1 LSSCPSLDE
10 LEAGAPHIAAHVEQC
25 PSCKLVMEIIEH
37 RHAKAEPDCSHFE
50 ALLALRDSDTLR
62 PDDARA
68 LDRHL
73 ASCEDCQAVAAT
85 EAPPDDGPPADD
97 LDLPMISRSAYVF
110 GKEIGRGGMGR
121 ILAARDRRIGR
132 PVAIKEIL
140 DLSPSMAAR
149 FEREAR
155 LTARLQH
162 PGIVPVYEIGQFSGG
177 RAFYAMPRLPGTT
190 LREAIAHAHSLPER
204 LALLPVV
211 IAAAEAVAYAHS
223 QRIVHRDLT
232 PANILIGKFG
242 ETVVIDWGIAKDLN
256 ASETDV
262 TDPGPF
268 RRESASLTAAGA
280 VVGTAAYMPPEQA
293 AGEPIDERV
302 DVYALGAILYHLLA
316 GHAPYRGATTEAVL
330 AQLRAGPPPPAAG
343 PPVLASIVARAMGRD
358 KANRYRD
365 AEELALELKRFQTG
379 KLVATHRYS
388 LRQLWWRWLRMRRGI
403 IVTGTILLAG
413 MIALSIA
420 EYRRIFRERDR
431 ANTINAELLEDQGRQ
446 ELLAAHPSRALAYL
460 SSAYSQGRKSPALR
474 FMLAEAAR
482 DVEALQLTVEG
493 DDIGELGQVPLSHD
507 GHRLATVREGRVR
520 VWDAK
525 TGAVVRTIRGPAGY
539 VDRPIFA
546 PDGRV
551 LVRADTAVLL
561 WDVGSEEP
569 VRAFDH
575 GAEISTALFSPD
587 GARLVTVS
595 DVAHDVKMWET
606 ATGQLLF
613 TLDGDNP
620 YARQLRALFDHD
632 GYRLAIRNPDG
643 AVHIHDARS
652 GKELATIG
660 KPSDGLLACS
670 FSPDGDFLATGT
682 RSGRILIWDVSG
694 VPNSAWTGHEGV
706 VVALDWSPD
715 GSRVVSSAIDG
726 TARLWNVHTR
736 TAIAIFRHGGGP
748 VYGSLS
754 ADGQRVA
761 TRGFDGRVQL
771 WSARDGSAI
780 GLLESGRGTFM
791 GFGRSANQLVTSDD
805 DGKVRLWDAS
815 GRLVRSLDGFEP
827 QRKAE
832 LGMSPDGSRIFVGSD
847 DSRVGVWNSQTGKL
861 LFASDGLDT
870 AQTEGSVAS
879 CVAVVSGAHVRLRG
893 FAQGG
898 TTDEFVW
905 PKPVRRALASPD
917 CGRVLIQTEREPPQL
932 ADPSGRPIAT
942 LRRNG
947 PHVTAQFSPKGRYV
961 LVRNE
966 PHGPNEL
973 WDARTG
979 HHVASLGA
987 DFNFVVFSPDETLAA
1002 TNPPLRIWDTYGS
1015 DVFQFRDPH
1024 TRMVFSA
1031 NSKWFAATKMLGG
1044 VTVYDTRTWKPA
1056 ATVEPHAVGVAAELS
1071 PDGTFLITGSTT
1083 GISRIWD
1090 WRAGKELARI
1100 EGPPP
1105 PRYVTMQA
1113 GGGGVWLVEPTIHDF
1128 IHDGNVLLRTNSD
1141 GLPISIWR
1149 FQLETRSAEAIADIV
1164 ERRVPWRLEGGRLV
1178 PR

>member
-1 LSSCPSLDE
+1 MSCPSLDE
-10 LEAGAPHIAAHVEQC
+10 LEAGAPGTAEHARQC
-25 PSCKLVMEIIEH
+25 PSCKLVIEIIEH
-37 RHAKAEPDCSHFE
+37 RHATAAPDCSHFE

-73 ASCEDCQAVAAT
+73 AGCEGCQAVAAT
-85 EAPPDDGPPADD
+85 EVPPDDGPPADD

-121 ILAARDRRIGR
+121 VLAARDRRIGR

-140 DLSPSMAAR
+140 DLSPGMAAR

-242 ETVVIDWGIAKDLN
+242 ETVVIDWGIAKDLE
-256 ASETDV
+256 ASETDI
-262 TDPGPF
+262 TDPEP

-280 VVGTAAYMPPEQA
+280 VIGTAAYMPPEQA
-293 AGEPIDERV
+293 GGEPIDERV

-316 GHAPYRGATTEAVL
+316 GHAPYRGPTTEAVL
-330 AQLRAGPPPPAAG
+330 SQLRAGPPPPVAG
-343 PPVLASIVARAMGRD
+343 PPVLASIVSRAMARD
-358 KANRYRD
+358 KSNRYRD
-365 AEELALELKRFQTG
+365 AEELVEELKRFQTG
-379 KLVATHRYS
+379 KLVSTHRYS
-388 LRQLWWRWLRMRRGI
+388 LRQLYWRWLRRRRGI
-403 IVTGTILLAG
+403 LITGAVLLAG

-420 EYRRIFRERDR
+420 EYRRILRERDR
-431 ANTINAELLEDQGRQ
+431 ANTINAELIEDQGRQ
-446 ELLAAHPSRALAYL
+446 ELLKGSPSRALAFL
-460 SSAYSQGRKSPALR
+460 SAAYSQGRKSPALR

-520 VWDAK
+520 VWDVK

-539 VDRPIFA
+539 VDRPLFA

-551 LVRADTAVLL
+551 LVRAENAVLL
-561 WDVGSEEP
+561 WDTGSDEP
-569 VRAFDH
+569 VRSFDH
-575 GAEISTALFSPD
+575 GAEISSALFSPD

-595 DVAHDVKMWET
+595 DAAHDVKVWET
-606 ATGQLLF
+606 ATGHLLF
-613 TLDGDNP
+613 TIDGDNP
-620 YARQLRALFDHD
+620 YAQKVRAMFDHD
-632 GYRLAIRNPDG
+632 GYRIAIWNPDG

-652 GKELATIG
+652 GKELATVG
-660 KPSDGLLACS
+660 KPSDGLLACA

-682 RSGRILIWDVSG
+682 RSGRIVIWNVSG
-694 VPNSAWTGHEGV
+694 ERNATWTGHEGV
-706 VVALDWSPD
+706 VVALEWSED

-726 TARLWNVHTR
+726 TARLWDVHTGA
-736 TAIAIFRHGGGP
+736 AIAIFRHGGGP

-761 TRGFDGRVQL
+761 TRGFDAGVQL

-780 GLLESGRGTFM
+780 GLLESGRGSFM
-791 GFGRSANQLVTSDD
+791 GFGRSANLLVTSDD
-805 DGKVRLWDAS
+805 DGKVRVWDAS

-827 QRKAE
+827 HRKAE
-832 LGMSPDGSRIFVGSD
+832 LGTTPDGSRIFVGSD
-847 DSRVGVWNSQTGKL
+847 DSRVGVWNAQTGKL

-870 AQTEGSVAS
+870 AQTEGSVAA

-898 TTDEFVW
+898 TSDEFVW
-905 PKPVRRALASPD
+905 PRTVRRALASPD
-917 CGRVLIQTEREPPQL
+917 CARVLIQTEREAPQL
-932 ADPSGRPIAT
+932 CDQAGRPIAA
-942 LRRNG
+942 LARHG
-947 PHVTAQFSPKGRYV
+947 PRVAAEFSPKGRYLV
-961 LVRNE
+961 VRNE
-966 PHGPNEL
+966 PQGKNEL
-973 WDARTG
+973 WDARNG
-979 HHVASLGA
+979 HHIASLGA
-987 DFNFVVFSPDETLAA
+987 DYTLVAFNPDETLVA

-1024 TRMVFSA
+1024 TTMLFSA
-1031 NSKWFAATKMLGG
+1031 DSKWFVATRLLGG
-1044 VTVYDTRTWKPA
+1044 VTVYDTRTWQAA
-1056 ATVEPHAVGVAAELS
+1056 ATVEPHAVGVAAQLS
-1071 PDGTFLITGSTT
+1071 PDAMFLITGSTS
-1083 GISRIWD
+1083 GASRIWD
-1090 WRAGKELARI
+1090 WRVGKELARI
-1100 EGPPP
+1100 EGPAP
-1105 PRYVTMQA
+1105 PRYVTMHA
-1113 GGGGVWLVEPTIHDF
+1113 GGGGGWVVEPTMHDF
-1128 IHDGNVLLRTNSD
+1128 LRDGTGLLRTNTD

-1149 FQLETRSAEAIADIV
+1149 FALETRSPEAIAEIAR
-1164 ERRVPWRLEGGRLV
+1164 RRVPWRLEGGRLV